1 MRLNDLNKI
10 IAEYIKHFGKDE
22 IAKYFN
28 QLLERGKKDATN
40 KKKS

>member
-28 QLLERGKKDATN
+28 QLLERKKDATS